1 MERKLATVVRIS
13 NIQPI
18 AGADAIELA
27 SVKGWK
33 VVTRKNEYQV
43 GDLAVY
49 YEIDSFLPVAP
60 QFEFLRK
67 TSYKKMGER
76 EGFRLK
82 TIRLRGQISQGLLTQ
97 VPNTIF
103 GSLKEG
109 DDLTELLHVV
119 KYEAPIPAQL
129 AGKIKGSFPSFI
141 PKTDENRIQ
150 NFESDAGFSPA
161 GERVYVTEKLDGTS
175 FTCYF
180 HNGEFGV
187 CGRNWELSESGDNT
201 LWNMA
206 ALLDLKQKLTTL
218 GKNIAL
224 QGELIGN
231 GINGNHY
238 RLRDHKLFFFTGYD
252 IDNGQRMSFD
262 MLEWILFKL
271 DLQMVPVIDSNI
283 VLPKGDIVDYML
295 LMAEE
300 KSVINNEVDRE
311 GIVVRGLEKEFSFK
325 AISNLYLMSEK

>member
-1 MERKLATVVRIS
+1 MERKLATVVRIAD
-13 NIQPI
+13 IQPI

-33 VVTRKNEYQV
+33 VVTRKNEYKV

-49 YEIDSFLPVAP
+49 FEIDSFLPVAP

-67 TSYKKMGER
+67 TSFKKMGDR

-82 TIRLRGQISQGLLTQ
+82 TIRLRGQISQGLLTP

-103 GSLKEG
+103 GTIKEG

-129 AGKIKGSFPSFI
+129 AGKIKCSFPSFI
-141 PKTDENRIQ
+141 PKTDEIRIQ
-150 NFESDAGFSPA
+150 NFQADTNFSPA
-161 GERVYVTEKLDGTS
+161 GERVYITEKLDGTS

-180 HNGEFGV
+180 NKGEFGV
-187 CGRNWELSESGDNT
+187 CGRNWELTESSDNS

-206 ALLDLKQKLTTL
+206 NLLQLKNKLTLL

-231 GINGNHY
+231 GINGNLY
-238 RLRDHKLFFFTGYD
+238 RLRDHKLFIFTGYD
-252 IDNGQRMSFD
+252 IDTGKRMPFD

-271 DLQMVPVIDSNI
+271 DLQMVPVIESNL

>member
-1 MERKLATVVRIS
+1 MERKLATIVRIADV
-13 NIQPI
+13 QPI

-33 VVTRKNEYQV
+33 VVTRKNEYKV

-49 YEIDSFLPVAP
+49 FEIDSFLPVAP

-67 TSYKKMGER
+67 TSYKKMGDR

-82 TIRLRGQISQGLLTQ
+82 TIRLRGQISQGLLTP

-103 GSLKEG
+103 GPIKEG

-129 AGKIKGSFPSFI
+129 AGKIKCSFPSFI
-141 PKTDENRIQ
+141 PKTDETRIQ
-150 NFESDAGFSPA
+150 NFQADTNFSPA
-161 GERVYVTEKLDGTS
+161 GERVYITEKLDGTS

-180 HNGEFGV
+180 NKGEFGV
-187 CGRNWELSESGDNT
+187 CGRNWELTESGDNS

-206 ALLDLKQKLTTL
+206 NLLQLKNKLTLL

-231 GINGNHY
+231 GINGNLY
-238 RLRDHKLFFFTGYD
+238 RLRDHKLFIFTGYD
-252 IDNGQRMSFD
+252 IDTGKRMPFD

-271 DLQMVPVIDSNI
+271 DLQMVPVIESNL

-295 LMAEE
+295 LMAEA
-300 KSVINNEVDRE
+300 KSEINPEVECE

-325 AISNLYLMSEK
+325 AISNKYLMSEK

>member
-1 MERKLATVVRIS
+1 MERKLATVVRIADVH
-13 NIQPI
+13 PI

-33 VVTRKNEYQV
+33 VVTRKNEYKV

-49 YEIDSFLPVAP
+49 FEIDSFLPVAP

-67 TSYKKMGER
+67 TSYKKMGDR

-82 TIRLRGQISQGLLTQ
+82 TIRLRGQISQGLLTP

-103 GSLKEG
+103 GTIKEG

-129 AGKIKGSFPSFI
+129 AGKIKCSFPSFI
-141 PKTDENRIQ
+141 PKTDEIRIQ
-150 NFESDAGFSPA
+150 NFQADTDFSPA
-161 GERVYVTEKLDGTS
+161 GERVYITEKLDGTS

-180 HNGEFGV
+180 NKGEFGV
-187 CGRNWELSESGDNT
+187 CGRNWELTESSDNS

-206 ALLDLKQKLTTL
+206 NLLQLKNKLTLL

-231 GINGNHY
+231 GINGNLY
-238 RLRDHKLFFFTGYD
+238 RLRDHKLFIFTGYD
-252 IDNGQRMSFD
+252 IDTGKRMPFD

-271 DLQMVPVIDSNI
+271 DLQMVPVIDGNTI
-283 VLPKGDIVDYML
+283 LPKGDIVDYML

-300 KSVINNEVDRE
+300 KSVINPEVDRE

-325 AISNLYLMSEK
+325 AISNKYLMSEK